1 MFKYSYKS
9 YKVSK
14 LATAISSVGGFFDAI
29 GKIFPVILIMQL
41 VKSALGQSSVGKSN
55 LYRAIIFCII
65 ASLVMF
71 TIGFIFN
78 FIAKKLALKEFDKML
93 KLSYTDAEI
102 LISKRPELKEW
113 FIEHHVTYKQL
124 NMNKIMHK
132 PIDDT
137 NEEDLKCKKQFE
149 KKKKKLLIAYFIGII
164 FIITVITLFQNNKSN
179 DAATLSKDNNSDT
192 NILDSFGFEADELNE
207 EKYQCYV
214 NFNNDIVDCYQY
226 TINLYFED
234 KGMNETIQDK
244 YNPDEVDM
252 APILS
257 QKYDV
262 LEEVRKT
269 ANSKPKM
276 EIDEDV
282 IKLAD
287 ATEKVYDLMGKI
299 YYVYGGKEY
308 GKQTDKTKEELH
320 NELLSYMQEYNAIY
334 DKFSYK
340 LDVVAVEHM
349 SKDLKEYA
357 KSGDMNSYYT
367 LKIMMKSQKIYD
379 YFIDNNITD
388 ENLFDMNLD
397 KYNMLLKE
405 YNEAYEE
412 FEKQDIKGNT
422 VHTESFRDFTA
433 AYHSF
438 VNNIANMVKE
448 KNYDTGNLD
457 GPEGLVGPSDDE
469 DIQQRLY
476 FYIDRM
482 TSAYNSIQGFK
493 EYFQE

>member
-9 YKVSK
+9 YQISK
-14 LATAISSVGGFFDAI
+14 LATVFSGIGGFFNAI
-29 GKIFPVILIMQL
+29 GKIFPVILIIQL
-41 VKSALGQSSVGKSN
+41 VKSTLGQSSIERVN
-55 LYRAIIFCII
+55 LYRTIIFCVI

-71 TIGFIFN
+71 IIGFIFN
-78 FIAKKLALKEFDKML
+78 FIGKKIALREFEKML
-93 KLSYTDAEI
+93 KLSYTEAEA
-102 LISKRPELKEW
+102 LIIKRPELKEW
-113 FIEHHVTYKQL
+113 FIKNHATYKQL
-124 NMNKIMHK
+124 NMNNMMHK
-132 PIDDT
+132 PIDEISD
-137 NEEDLKCKKQFE
+137 EDLNGKNQLE

-164 FIITVITLFQNNKSN
+164 VIITVITLFQNNKSN

-192 NILDSFGFEADELNE
+192 NILDSFGFKADELNE
-207 EKYQCYV
+207 EKYQCYIT
-214 NFNNDIVDCYQY
+214 FNNDIVDCYQY
-226 TINLYFED
+226 SVNLYFED

-252 APILS
+252 APIFS
-257 QKYDV
+257 QKYDT
-262 LEEVRKT
+262 LEEARKT

-276 EIDEDV
+276 DIDEDV

-287 ATEKVYDLMGKI
+287 STEKVYDLMGNI

-320 NELLSYMQEYNAIY
+320 KELLEYMKVYDAIY
-334 DKFSYK
+334 DKFSDK
-340 LDVVAVEHM
+340 LDVLAVEHM

-357 KSGDMNSYYT
+357 KRGDMDSYHT
-367 LKIMMKSQKIYD
+367 LNIMIKSQKIYE
-379 YFIDNNITD
+379 YFINNNITD
-388 ENLFDMNLD
+388 ENLFNMNLD
-397 KYNMLLKE
+397 E
-405 YNEAYEE
+405 YNRLLEEYNQAYEA
-412 FEKQDIKGNT
+412 FKKQDIKGST

-438 VNNIANMVKE
+438 VNNITNMVKE
-448 KNYDTGNLD
+448 KNYDPGNLD
-457 GPEGLVGPSDDE
+457 GPKGLVGPSDDE